1 MVNRVLVGEVHPVR
15 TKGRHHVKIYDIFD
29 EEGKYLGVSYTIIS
43 QKHDANGNLL
53 DEWFINIHPAEI
65 DDVIGMLA
73 ESKRKGA
80 THLFDMALNNQQAN
94 QEKVENERDGRGDD
108 PSGTRLQRKGDG
120 NGTADPD

>member
-1 MVNRVLVGEVHPVR
+1 MVNRVLVDEVHPVR

-43 QKHDANGNLL
+43 EKRDASGNLL

-80 THLFDMALNNQQAN
+80 MHLVDMAPNNQPAKEQVD
-94 QEKVENERDGRGDD
+94 ECDGRGDD

-120 NGTADPD
+120 NGTAGSD